1 MRSACGETM
10 PRSAPYLQ
18 RRGDTLYFRIAVPGD
33 LRGCV
38 GGRELT
44 RTLRTADKSLACP
57 IALSLASKAKL
68 LLIELREKYG

>member
-1 MRSACGETM
+1 MHSACGETM

-68 LLIELREKYG
+68 LFIESVLNNV

>member
-33 LRGCV
+33 LYADALA
-38 GGRELT
+38 GG
-44 RTLRTADKSLACP
+44 S
-57 IALSLASKAKL
+57 
-68 LLIELREKYG
+68 